1 MAIRSIRRDGDEI
14 LKKKCKPI
22 TEITPAVIGLLDDM
36 VETLRHADALGLA
49 APQVGALKR
58 IAVIEDE
65 DKLYELINP
74 EIKASDGN
82 QMCNEACLSVPGL
95 CGDIDRPFKVTIS
108 AMDRKGEQYELTVD
122 DYLASAFCHEID
134 HLNGI
139 LFTDNAKALQPISE
153 NELQKRKQL
162 KKNKENKEKEK
173 GKGKGKRR

>member
-1 MAIRSIRRDGDEI
+1 MAIRIIRRDGDDI

-22 TEITPAVIGLLDDM
+22 KEITPAVLGLIDDM

-65 DKLYELINP
+65 EKLYELINP
-74 EIKASDGN
+74 EITYRDGS

-95 CGDIDRPFKVTIS
+95 CGDIDRPFKITIS
-108 AMDRKGEQYELTVD
+108 AIDRNGDQYELTVD

-134 HLNGI
+134 HLDGV
-139 LFTDNAKALQPISE
+139 LFTDHAKTLQPISDG
-153 NELQKRKQL
+153 ELQKRKQM
-162 KKNKENKEKEK
+162 KKKK
-173 GKGKGKRR
+173 GKKK

>member
-1 MAIRSIRRDGDEI
+1 MAIRLIRRDGDDI

-22 TEITPAVIGLLDDM
+22 KEITPAVLGLLDDM

-65 DKLYELINP
+65 EKLYELINP
-74 EIKASDGN
+74 EITYRDGN

-95 CGDIDRPFKVTIS
+95 CGDIDRPFKITIS
-108 AMDRKGEQYELTVD
+108 AIDRNGEPYELTVD

-134 HLNGI
+134 HLDGI
-139 LFTDNAKALQPISE
+139 LFTDNAQAVQPISE
-153 NELQKRKQL
+153 NEIQKRKQIA
-162 KKNKENKEKEK
+162 KNK
-173 GKGKGKRR
+173 GKDKNRGKRK